1 MASDILRY
9 HYGAL
14 ARSLQYSLR
23 VAQLLCGEGV
33 ISKTTLD
40 IMENDHWVKS
50 EENAI
55 SVLLRAVRCA
65 VHKLYNNE
73 YDTT

>member
-1 MASDILRY
+1 M
-9 HYGAL
+9 
-14 ARSLQYSLR
+14 
-23 VAQLLCGEGV
+23 
-33 ISKTTLD
+33 TTLD

-73 YDTT
+73 YDTTWLMLRLVLLSLDHVYEDKDCIS